1 MYDTEDDSLRA
12 PGSRERRK
20 RVTSQHDALLR
31 IKGQDLLDASEI
43 VQEIEPENLDV
54 AILDTCKS
62 PTLFANACVA
72 SAHSEQNYVQLKRR
86 KLKHLY
92 KLEHRSRN
100 PQPVPQTDIS
110 DI

>member
-54 AILDTCKS
+54 AILDTS
-62 PTLFANACVA
+62 

>member
-54 AILDTCKS
+54 AILDTL
-62 PTLFANACVA
+62 PT
-72 SAHSEQNYVQLKRR
+72 QNRTTC
-86 KLKHLY
+86 
-92 KLEHRSRN
+92 S
-100 PQPVPQTDIS
+100 
-110 DI
+110 